1 MIHMMIDS
9 LPYFRSHLNIA
20 GIENFPH
27 IQDHLP
33 HCWSEPAL
41 GNILR
46 HNLEPP
52 LLQQAAFD
60 DTVSASC
67 HLSFSRTQLRLLSF
81 RSVLFFLDLQDGY
94 KS

>member
-1 MIHMMIDS
+1 MTIFFVD
-9 LPYFRSHLNIA
+9 RCHLNIA
-20 GIENFPH
+20 GIESFPH

-33 HCWSEPAL
+33 RCWSEPAL

-60 DTVSASC
+60 DTVSN
-67 HLSFSRTQLRLLSF
+67 LYNFINF
-81 RSVLFFLDLQDGY
+81 RANS
-94 KS
+94 

>member
-1 MIHMMIDS
+1 MKNF
-9 LPYFRSHLNIA
+9 LNFATFFYRSHLNIA
-20 GIENFPH
+20 GIENFPD

-60 DTVSASC
+60 DTVSG
-67 HLSFSRTQLRLLSF
+67 F
-81 RSVLFFLDLQDGY
+81 
-94 KS
+94 